1 MFPSVPGVYD
11 VLYAWLID
19 LDLILHYMYLQCMAI
34 TESFV
39 GRSEALHNN

>member
-11 VLYAWLID
+11 ALYTWLID
-19 LDLILHYMYLQCMAI
+19 LDLKWHYMYLQCMAI

-39 GRSEALHNN
+39 GRSEALQNN